1 MAAVVEGVVMKRSGG
16 KASHVTDA
24 GGKLVARKK
33 SMSKGSLMRKWDSRF
48 FRLSADALAYWGSA
62 AAAAGSEGAPK
73 GSVAVAGAFLLE
85 GPPDEPTQL
94 TFVSIRDDD
103 GGGSRDLDLKFSSA
117 VDKMR
122 WQDALASV
130 GVVLQG
136 DAATPRLQAINGRT
150 QEAGRAAAARKIQAV
165 VRGRRAR
172 QDEDVENLRAAVIKI
187 QRNFRGRSMR
197 HSIFALV
204 QARRGC
210 GARSVVA
217 AAAKGVGLARAV
229 VVAAAAKGG
238 GGGRAASRHRWRARR
253 TTRR

>member
-1 MAAVVEGVVMKRSGG
+1 MKRSGG

-62 AAAAGSEGAPK
+62 AGSEGAPK
-73 GSVAVAGAFLLE
+73 GSVAVAGAFLLD

-150 QEAGRAAAARKIQAV
+150 QEAGRAAAAMKIQAV

-172 QDEDVENLRAAVIKI
+172 RDEDVENLRAAVIKI

-210 GARSVVA
+210 GARSVV
-217 AAAKGVGLARAV
+217 V
-229 VVAAAAKGG
+229 AAAKGG
-238 GGGRAASRHRWRARR
+238 GGGRAAPRHRWRVRR